1 MCDGKSK
8 GNMDVRRTDRQDGG
22 GRDEGWTG
30 GALSGDETGG
40 EDMVLV
46 CLEGRSGGR
55 LTYAN
60 ILIVQFC
67 RGIAVVA
74 QLALLAVL
82 PPCVVLTADAND
94 RV

>member
-1 MCDGKSK
+1 MRTACVE
-8 GNMDVRRTDRQDGG
+8 VRTGG
-22 GRDEGWTG
+22 G
-30 GALSGDETGG
+30 
-40 EDMVLV
+40 
-46 CLEGRSGGR
+46 

-82 PPCVVLTADAND
+82 PPCVVLTAHAND

>member
-1 MCDGKSK
+1 MRLSLLTGQE
-8 GNMDVRRTDRQDGG
+8 VRTGG
-22 GRDEGWTG
+22 G
-30 GALSGDETGG
+30 
-40 EDMVLV
+40 
-46 CLEGRSGGR
+46 

-82 PPCVVLTADAND
+82 PPCVVLTAHTND

>member
-1 MCDGKSK
+1 MTGKAK
-8 GNMDVRRTDRQDGG
+8 ETWTRGARTDKTEDG
-22 GRDEGWTG
+22 REGWTG

-46 CLEGRSGGR
+46 CLEGRPGGR

>member
-1 MCDGKSK
+1 MCGDEAQGVK
-8 GNMDVRRTDRQDGG
+8 GD
-22 GRDEGWTG
+22 
-30 GALSGDETGG
+30 AFSGDKTRG
-40 EDMVLV
+40 EDSV
-46 CLEGRSGGR
+46 CLKVRSGGG

-82 PPCVVLTADAND
+82 PPCVVLTAHAND